1 MVIFHSYVKLPEG
14 TGSTELEAHFR
25 GLFSSA
31 DKDRHGSTIAAEP
44 ITLSAYENVTPIDP

>member
-1 MVIFHSYVKLPEG
+1 MIFYSYVKLPEG